1 MKRKLKKIIK
11 VIEDKKG
18 INLIVLDVRKLT
30 WICDYFVIVSG
41 ETTIQTK
48 TIAENILEKIEE
60 IPVSIEGM
68 EEGKWILID
77 YGEIIIHIFLPEI
90 RNYYNLEKLW
100 GDAEIVKV

>member
-1 MKRKLKKIIK
+1 
-11 VIEDKKG
+11 VS
-18 INLIVLDVRKLT
+18 KLT
-30 WICDYFVIVSG
+30 WLCDYFVIVSG

-60 IPVSIEGM
+60 VPISVEGI

-100 GDAEIVKV
+100 GDAEFVEV

>member
-1 MKRKLKKIIK
+1 M
-11 VIEDKKG
+11 
-18 INLIVLDVRKLT
+18 T

-48 TIAENILEKIEE
+48 TIAENIIEKIEE